1 MAEKKSS
8 LKSIPPSKSS
18 FADGLGGAL
27 SGCGALAGA
36 DAAGAAGSP
45 TPAVAVVVFCGC
57 CFVSTNALEEV
68 PIAGAAACTGAAATA
83 CGLVVFSFC
92 GGF

>member
-18 FADGLGGAL
+18 LADGLGGAL
-27 SGCGALAGA
+27 SGCVDVAGA
-36 DAAGAAGSP
+36 DVAGAAGSP

-57 CFVSTNALEEV
+57 CFVSTNGLEEV
-68 PIAGAAACTGAAATA
+68 PIAGAAGAAAAA
-83 CGLVVFSFC
+83 CASMVCSFC
-92 GGF
+92 GGFS